1 MLGMMPDLS
10 TDDVQRF
17 VALGEAGKVLLRSGE
32 TAKAE
37 AAFRA
42 QIALFPANADPY
54 VALAMS
60 EAARGAEKEAIEH
73 LRAAVARGFF
83 DLSRIER
90 AETAVRLRKS
100 MAFLQLQ
107 EAVPALVEKES
118 RFAGWSDFRVQGV
131 PENVATTIG
140 KRAALNGKID
150 RMAPALGARLVRL
163 WKKAIDRATAAFLEE
178 YIAKKPE
185 ASDLA
190 EALDRLMDLYAGG
203 SLLRW
208 EPPPADA
215 ARRLRDAANIILERF
230 PQSPMRPGAL
240 VCRALATNAERDAE
254 GVLPTTAAGSI
265 RSALDEVLSRY
276 PDSPFAATAVEGLV
290 RLEADSGRI
299 EAASSR
305 YRAFVAS
312 HAAERAVLDDV
323 RDRLGPLALRAGGVP
338 DFEAP
343 GLDGTTIGRDALRGK
358 VAVVDFWATWC
369 RPCVEE
375 FPTLQKIAERYGDG
389 VVILGI
395 NMDGAEEMDE
405 EELLSWMARVNTP
418 GRQLRDGRSWSSD
431 LVRAFGVKEI
441 PFTVVVDADG
451 SVRAVG
457 ERGKKL
463 EKAVQT
469 AITADR

>member
-1 MLGMMPDLS
+1 MPVLS
-10 TDDVQRF
+10 AEEVQRF
-17 VALGEAGKVLLRSGE
+17 VALGEAGKALLRSGE

-60 EAARGAEKEAIEH
+60 EAARGAEKEALGH

-107 EAVPALVEKES
+107 EAVPALVEEES

-131 PENVATTIG
+131 PENVAETIG
-140 KRAALNGKID
+140 KRATLIGKID
-150 RMAPALGARLVRL
+150 RMGPALGARLVRL
-163 WKKAIDRATAAFLEE
+163 WKKAIERATAAFLED
-178 YIAKKPE
+178 YIAKKPD

-190 EALDRLMDLYAGG
+190 DALDRLMDLYAGA
-203 SLLRW
+203 SLLHW
-208 EPPPADA
+208 EIPPADT
-215 ARRLRDAANIILERF
+215 ARRLSDVATIILERF
-230 PQSPMRPGAL
+230 PQSQMRTGAL
-240 VCRALATNAERDAE
+240 VCRALAKNAERGAE
-254 GVLPTTAAGSI
+254 GVLPPAAAGSI
-265 RSALDEVLSRY
+265 RSSLDEVLSRY

-290 RLEADSGRI
+290 RLEADSGRM
-299 EAASSR
+299 EAGSSR
-305 YRAFVAS
+305 YRAFVLS
-312 HAAERAVLDDV
+312 HRADRAVLDDV

-343 GLDGTTIGRDALRGK
+343 GLDGKMIGRDALRGK

-369 RPCVEE
+369 QPCVGE
-375 FPTLQKIAERYGDG
+375 FPTLKKIAERYGDE

-395 NMDGAEEMDE
+395 NMDGADEMGE
-405 EELLSWMARVNTP
+405 EELRSWMARMNAP
-418 GRQLRDGRSWSSD
+418 GRQLRDGRSWGSE

-451 SVRAVG
+451 SIRAIG

-469 AITADR
+469 AISAAR

>member
-1 MLGMMPDLS
+1 MPDLS
-10 TDDVQRF
+10 TEDVQRF
-17 VALGEAGKVLLRSGE
+17 VALGEAGKALLRAGE

-42 QIALFPANADPY
+42 QIALSPANADPY

-60 EAARGAEKEAIEH
+60 EAARGAEKEAIGH

-83 DLSRIER
+83 DLARIER

-107 EAVPALVEKES
+107 EAVPALVEEES
-118 RFAGWSDFRVQGV
+118 RFAGWSDFRAQGV
-131 PENVATTIG
+131 PESVAATID
-140 KRAALNGKID
+140 KRAALNGKVD
-150 RMAPALGARLVRL
+150 RIAPALGARLVAL
-163 WKKAIDRATAAFLEE
+163 WRKAIDRATAAFLEE

-185 ASDLA
+185 AADLA
-190 EALDRLMDLYAGG
+190 EALDRLMGLYAGA

-208 EPPPADA
+208 EIPPADA
-215 ARRLRDAANIILERF
+215 VRRLRDVASIVLERF
-230 PQSPMRPGAL
+230 PESPMRSGAL
-240 VCRALATNAERDAE
+240 VCRALATNAERQGE
-254 GVLPTTAAGSI
+254 GALTPAAAGAI
-265 RSALDEVLSRY
+265 RSSLDEVLSRD
-276 PDSPFAATAVEGLV
+276 PESPFAATAVEGLV
-290 RLEADSGRI
+290 RLEADGGRM

-305 YRAFVAS
+305 YRAFIAS
-312 HAAERAVLDDV
+312 HAADRAVLDDL

-338 DFEAP
+338 DFEGP

-375 FPTLQKIAERYGDG
+375 FPTLKRIAERYGDG
-389 VVILGI
+389 VVVLGI
-395 NMDGAEEMDE
+395 NMDGADE
-405 EELLSWMARVNTP
+405 IDEAALRAWMTRENTP
-418 GRQLRDGRSWSSD
+418 GRQLRDGRSWSSE
-431 LVRAFGVKEI
+431 LVRTFGVKEI

-463 EKAVQT
+463 EKAVQS
-469 AITADR
+469 AITAAR